1 VGGGSTFNSS
11 APLQSMILDAATEG
25 GWIHNGITLA
35 DVNARVAVRD
45 ADATT
50 DLDDDP
56 SLPYA
61 LGKTE
66 VNTLDDDGDGTADN
80 EDYGPT
86 GSAGDFR
93 MGVPA
98 DTGVTIFTKRVLRF
112 GGVVTSPAADCDMAA
127 GADDVGAPA
136 RVTGLAA
143 EPAGETASGHVELAW
158 DEATDSGD
166 SGLAGYL
173 VYRWEPT
180 QTVNPKYTPAPML
193 IGQTNA
199 GQTTFTDETAIDGTE
214 YAYHVRAIDVA
225 TNVGPRSNTATV
237 LPDGA
242 LPEPNEI
249 ARDWGTD
256 RYATA
261 LAISRIA
268 FADDSVETVV
278 IATGAAFPDALA
290 ASGLAGVHG
299 SPLLLVGAAVTA
311 DLIDELDR
319 LGTTSVVLIGGEK
332 AISADVFDALHAAYD
347 VRRVSGADRYE
358 TAAAVAREIADLGG
372 VSDAAYFVRGDE
384 SADALSVS
392 PFAYR
397 TTTPV
402 LLIATGG
409 VPTATGGVIDELG
422 IAAGWIIG
430 GPTAVNQT

>member
-1 VGGGSTFNSS
+1 
-11 APLQSMILDAATEG
+11 M
-25 GWIHNGITLA
+25 
-35 DVNARVAVRD
+35 
-45 ADATT
+45 
-50 DLDDDP
+50 
-56 SLPYA
+56 
-61 LGKTE
+61 
-66 VNTLDDDGDGTADN
+66 
-80 EDYGPT
+80 
-86 GSAGDFR
+86 
-93 MGVPA
+93 
-98 DTGVTIFTKRVLRF
+98 
-112 GGVVTSPAADCDMAA
+112 
-127 GADDVGAPA
+127 
-136 RVTGLAA
+136 
-143 EPAGETASGHVELAW
+143 
-158 DEATDSGD
+158 
-166 SGLAGYL
+166 
-173 VYRWEPT
+173 
-180 QTVNPKYTPAPML
+180 
-193 IGQTNA
+193 
-199 GQTTFTDETAIDGTE
+199 
-214 YAYHVRAIDVA
+214 
-225 TNVGPRSNTATV
+225 
-237 LPDGA
+237 
-242 LPEPNEI
+242 

-430 GPTAVNQT
+430 GPTAVNQTAAAELEKLLGVAPVRLNGIDRYATAAAVAQMHVDLGLAGYGLVGIATGTDFADALGGGAAVGTSGGVLLLTRADALPSATRAALEGNLEAIDGVR

>member
-1 VGGGSTFNSS
+1 MTRSRVHVRMVVTLLAVMLAIGGVTAAPVYAAETYTGGAIDAPQYILNDHTAVGFRWGAQAETTGLEASTSYYVKVRFTMTPSPSPTTNRGFTWNAAKQRWAQESEAWAEFPTVATDADGKIAARWVYAKFGDENSKGSYYVQVSLQKVGGGSTFNSS

-242 LPEPNEI
+242 LP
-249 ARDWGTD
+249 
-256 RYATA
+256 
-261 LAISRIA
+261 
-268 FADDSVETVV
+268 
-278 IATGAAFPDALA
+278 
-290 ASGLAGVHG
+290 
-299 SPLLLVGAAVTA
+299 
-311 DLIDELDR
+311 
-319 LGTTSVVLIGGEK
+319 
-332 AISADVFDALHAAYD
+332 
-347 VRRVSGADRYE
+347 
-358 TAAAVAREIADLGG
+358 
-372 VSDAAYFVRGDE
+372 
-384 SADALSVS
+384 
-392 PFAYR
+392 
-397 TTTPV
+397 
-402 LLIATGG
+402 
-409 VPTATGGVIDELG
+409 
-422 IAAGWIIG
+422 
-430 GPTAVNQT
+430 